1 MAETGT
7 LARAAAETDP
17 QPQSALRSRTLRRA
31 LLAAGPLVVVVGGLS
46 LWLAGGRT
54 IGTDNAYLQ
63 ADKMTV
69 AARLAGTVAEVA
81 VRDNQR
87 VEAGDLLFRLDDE
100 PFRLAVEA
108 ARANLAQTEVD
119 LSALA
124 ATWRQRM
131 ADIQEAES
139 DVDYYQ
145 RQFGRQEALA
155 GRGVA
160 SESALDAAR
169 RSQAGARAHVAALK
183 QEAQAVLA
191 QLGGDAARPVQLHPR
206 WLAAKAALDK
216 AEYDLG
222 QTVVRAPQAGIVAN
236 VDALQV
242 GEVMAAGTAAFTL
255 VGAKPW
261 VEANPKETD
270 LTHVLPG
277 DAATI
282 TVDTYPGRQWHARVA
297 SISPAT
303 GAEFSVLPAQNS
315 SGNWVKVVQRVPL
328 RLDMEIPADSPPLA
342 AGMSVEVT
350 IDTGHH
356 RSLKDLFSGLWD

>member
-7 LARAAAETDP
+7 LVRAPESDARP
-17 QPQSALRSRTLRRA
+17 ALRNKSLRRA
-31 LLAAGPLVVVVGGLS
+31 LLIGGPLAVVVAATG
-46 LWLAGGRT
+46 LWLGG
-54 IGTDNAYLQ
+54 GHSVSTDNAYLQ
-63 ADKMTV
+63 ADKMVV
-69 AARLAGTVAEVA
+69 AARLAGTVAEVP
-81 VRDNQR
+81 VVDNQR
-87 VEAGDLLFRLDDE
+87 VRAGDMLFRLDDQ
-100 PFRLAVEA
+100 PFRMAADA
-108 ARANLAQTEVD
+108 ARANLAQAEVD
-119 LSALA
+119 LTALA

-145 RQFGRQEALA
+145 RQFARQETLA

-160 SESALDAAR
+160 SEAALDSAR
-169 RSQAGARAHVAALK
+169 RSLAGARAHVSSLK

-191 QLGGDAARPVQLHPR
+191 QLGGDAARAVQLHPR

-222 QTVVRAPQAGIVAN
+222 QTVTRAPMDGIVAN
-236 VDALQV
+236 VDKVQP

-255 VGAKPW
+255 VGARPW

-270 LTHVLPG
+270 LTHVQPG
-277 DAATI
+277 DHAI
-282 TVDTYPGRQWHARVA
+282 VTVDTYPGREWQAHVA

-315 SGNWVKVVQRVPL
+315 SGNWVKVVQRVPV
-328 RLDMEIPADSPPLA
+328 RLELDIPADAPPLA

-350 IDTGHH
+350 IDTNHH
-356 RSLKDLFSGLWD
+356 RSFKDLFGGLLG